1 MLISVSDLQCNVG
14 FYWNSFCLVCA
25 KNALRKLVV
34 NVMTFF
40 SMILV
45 RCAKLRAKFP
55 PYRALLIVYSLPHK
69 FAALSQKPPFI
80 PLTLFLPGKK
90 LTLTTRYGQN
100 QPICK

>member
-14 FYWNSFCLVCA
+14 YYWNSFCQIHVPFGVQ

-69 FAALSQKPPFI
+69 FAALSQKPSFI
-80 PLTLFLPGKK
+80 SLKVKSFFK
-90 LTLTTRYGQN
+90 N
-100 QPICK
+100 